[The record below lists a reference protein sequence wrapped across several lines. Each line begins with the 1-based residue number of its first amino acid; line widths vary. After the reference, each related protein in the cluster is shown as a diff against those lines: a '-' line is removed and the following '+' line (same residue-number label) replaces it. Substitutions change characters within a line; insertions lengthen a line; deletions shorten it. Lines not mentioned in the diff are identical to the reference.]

1 MAAEF
6 PVGLH
11 HGDIIQLYCPGEMG
25 YVYGKPGLN
34 TLTID
39 FHDKSVSKPL
49 DFPLFNCKK
58 SIEHVNSI

>member
-6 PVGLH
+6 PVGLQ

-25 YVYGKPGLN
+25 YVYGEPGLN

-39 FHDKSVSKPL
+39 FYDGTGPVG
-49 DFPLFNCKK
+49 FLFNCK
-58 SIEHVNSI
+58 N